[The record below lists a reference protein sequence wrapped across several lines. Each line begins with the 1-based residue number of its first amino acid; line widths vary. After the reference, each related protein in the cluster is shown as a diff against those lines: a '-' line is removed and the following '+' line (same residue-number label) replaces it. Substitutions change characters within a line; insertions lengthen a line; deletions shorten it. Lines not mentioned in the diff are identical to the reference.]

1 MYREAVKNRGCLERK
16 RQQVMRQ
23 LSRLPKGKFKC
34 HKSAG
39 TYKWYK
45 VVKTGEGTK
54 HIYIS
59 RKNRKYAEG
68 LAQRAYL
75 ELVLDDIDHEL
86 EAVDR
91 YLRYH
96 RQEEKAMQFA
106 NRNDGYLELIAPL
119 FGRDDDRGWMDK
131 YVRLNFNNHNKVHKG
146 LDGEFY
152 RSKTEAAIAS
162 RLFEKG
168 IAFVYEGGVR
178 LDCGRIV
185 YPDFIIKHPKTG
197 GIYIWEHF
205 GMMDRERYR
214 EDNMKKLGEY
224 TQSGY
229 LLNRNLIVT
238 MENDNMHLDMEEI
251 DRIIDYFFLAG

>member
-1 MYREAVKNRGCLERK
+1 
-16 RQQVMRQ
+16 
-23 LSRLPKGKFKC
+23 
-34 HKSAG
+34 
-39 TYKWYK
+39 
-45 VVKTGEGTK
+45 
-54 HIYIS
+54 
-59 RKNRKYAEG
+59 
-68 LAQRAYL
+68 
-75 ELVLDDIDHEL
+75 
-86 EAVDR
+86 
-91 YLRYH
+91 
-96 RQEEKAMQFA
+96 
-106 NRNDGYLELIAPL
+106 
-119 FGRDDDRGWMDK
+119 MDK

-197 GIYIWEHF
+197 EIYIWEHF